1 MNDLIHIKQFEESKQ
16 LQELLEQSRKIPERY
31 AGDIGRFRDYA
42 SGTQQPETIAT
53 LLNYL
58 AHSMTQEGIKKTTWE
73 RRLAAAKKYL
83 AVTHD
88 LHFTDEDRRV
98 IADLRKVYSLE
109 DYKEKTH
116 IEGQPAADKAEL
128 MDMIEKMDPRARAIC
143 LVNLVTANRPSEM
156 VRMKIEDFNFTSRS
170 VRIYLKKQK
179 EWHTKRLTQEVIKA
193 VKEYIKAYGL
203 KKDDHFVGRVRKGG
217 RYENVQIG
225 EVAYN
230 KMIHRYLGFAPYT
243 LRKTQVSAMH
253 EKGADLPAIA
263 KQTGHRSLETLSK
276 HYLKVNDTT
285 IDKYL

>member
-1 MNDLIHIKQFEESKQ
+1 MSELIHIKQFEEDKQ

-31 AGDIGRFRDYA
+31 NGDIARFKRYA
-42 SGTQQPETIAT
+42 AETQQHEDVAA

-58 AHSMTQEGIKKTTWE
+58 AHSMKQEQIKKTTWE

-83 AVTHD
+83 SVTYD
-88 LHFTDEDRRV
+88 LHFSDADRRV
-98 IADLRKVYSLE
+98 IADLRKVYTLE

-116 IEGQPAADKAEL
+116 IEGQQAADKDEV
-128 MDMIEKMDPRARAIC
+128 MEMIEKMDPRARAIC
-143 LVNLVTANRPSEM
+143 LVNLITANRPSEM
-156 VRMKIEDFNFTSRS
+156 VRMKIGDFNFTSRS

-179 EWHTKRLTQEVIKA
+179 EWHNKRLTQEVIKA

-203 KKDDHFVGRVRKGG
+203 KEDDHFVGRVRKGG
-217 RYENVQIG
+217 HYENVQIG

-230 KMIHRYLGFAPYT
+230 KMMHRYLGFAPYT

-263 KQTGHRSLETLSK
+263 KQTGHKSLETLSK
-276 HYLKVNDTT
+276 HYLKVNDST